1 MKVSIITVV
10 YNNERYIDQAIES
23 VLSQDYPDIEYI
35 VKDGGSNDKTMEVV
49 NRYKG
54 RIARISSERDKGIY
68 DAMNRGIEMAT
79 GEVVGILNSD
89 DIYYDSHTI
98 SNIMQVF
105 KEHSDVDAV
114 YGNIVYFREN
124 DFDKV
129 VRTWRTK
136 PYGRNFFESG
146 EVPPHPGLFVRK
158 AVYDKIGTYYP
169 NFKISSDYEF
179 MLRAFRV
186 HHYKPYFLDNTI
198 VKMRM
203 GGESTRSIKN
213 IMRGNREIMQAWKMN
228 KLPVPAL
235 LYAYR
240 LVKKLKQLV

>member
-35 VKDGGSNDKTMEVV
+35 VKDGGSKDNTMEVV
-49 NRYKG
+49 NRYKD
-54 RIARISSERDKGIY
+54 RIAKISSERDKGIY
-68 DAMNRGIEMAT
+68 DAMNRGIEMTT

-89 DIYYDSHTI
+89 DIYYDTHTI

-105 KEHSDVDAV
+105 KENHDVDAV

-136 PYGRNFFESG
+136 QYGKNFFERG

-158 AVYDKIGTYYP
+158 AVYDNIGTYYP

-186 HHYKPYFLDNTI
+186 NNYKPYFLDKTI

-213 IMRGNREIMQAWKMN
+213 IMLGNREIMQAWKMN

-240 LVKKLKQLV
+240 VAKKLKQLV